1 MKNFKM
7 TLIRRAFPEFLLI
20 AGFGYLVATAQTS
33 KPSNVAPAQDQMQ
46 QPDNQKPAPET
57 KTFAGKIVKTGN
69 VLVLSDQTGKKTYQ
83 LDDQQKAQGF
93 VNQDV
98 KVTGILDASTGTIRV
113 TSIDPS

>member
-1 MKNFKM
+1 MK
-7 TLIRRAFPEFLLI
+7 TLLRSVFPAVLLI

-33 KPSNVAPAQDQMQ
+33 KPSSTASAQDQMQ
-46 QPDNQKPAPET
+46 QPDQQKPTADT
-57 KTFAGKIVKTGN
+57 KTFSGKIVKTGN
-69 VLVLSDQTGKKTYQ
+69 LLVLSDQTGKKTYQ

-98 KVTGILDASTGTIRV
+98 KVTGVLDAGTGMIRV